1 MVSMKSYKAYL
12 FDFDRTLAES
22 RSPIS
27 DEMAALLCRLMST
40 GAYVSI
46 ISGSEFDVLKRCAW
60 DRLPCRDTF
69 GSRFFL
75 QPTTGARMFKFD
87 SGEAAE
93 AYAYLFTKD
102 EEERVLAELKAL
114 VEKYPD
120 IFPQE
125 TEGPRFDM
133 RGTQITL
140 AALGRD
146 AKNEHKYAWDPDR
159 SKRNALVAE
168 VAPRLK
174 GFAVGSG
181 GSTSI
186 DVTREG
192 VDKAFGIFEF
202 LKHTGL
208 TVEDILFVGDS
219 LEEGGTD
226 YPAKTTGADTLAVTG
241 PTDLLQKFQQ
251 LLTNV

>member
-1 MVSMKSYKAYL
+1 MNT
-12 FDFDRTLAES
+12 R
-22 RSPIS
+22 
-27 DEMAALLCRLMST
+27 
-40 GAYVSI
+40 AYVSI

-60 DRLPCRDTF
+60 DRLPCKEVS
-69 GSRFFL
+69 GKQFFL
-75 QPTTGARMFKFD
+75 QPTTGARMFRFEGGKA
-87 SGEAAE
+87 EE
-93 AYAYLFTKD
+93 AYAYLFTKE
-102 EEERVLAELKAL
+102 EEERVLSELTAL
-114 VEKYPD
+114 VERHPD
-120 IFPQE
+120 VFPRDI
-125 TEGPRFDM
+125 EGPRFDL

-146 AKNEHKYAWDPDR
+146 AQNDRKYAWDPDR

-168 VAPRLK
+168 LAPRLP

-186 DVTREG
+186 DVTRAG
-192 VDKAFGIFEF
+192 VDKAFGIYEF

-208 TVEDILFVGDS
+208 TVDTILFVGDS

-241 PTDLLQKFQQ
+241 PDDLLTQFKK